1 MEAREILLLLWH
13 GPIICKRNTA
23 TIAVTAFRLMANKLV
38 SDFLL
43 HGSVFF
49 LTNFFQLL
57 FAIAIFNVFARSHF
71 LIITVFHIYQ
81 FLSFTMVILY
91 HFFWMLVNGFFMNL
105 RQVITTHRHVFSI
118 QKIQNHLHQNKIA
131 VHQKYQSSYPNTSYL
146 ESLKTFC

>member
-1 MEAREILLLLWH
+1 MNNSLKVPLKIS
-13 GPIICKRNTA
+13 IIELRTNNYERNTA

-43 HGSVFF
+43 HGSTFF

-81 FLSFTMVILY
+81 FLSFTVIILY
-91 HFFWMLVNGFFMNL
+91 HISRIYSITKSKLNFKNFWIISGPIICK
-105 RQVITTHRHVFSI
+105 R
-118 QKIQNHLHQNKIA
+118 KA
-131 VHQKYQSSYPNTSYL
+131 ASYNNSPPC
-146 ESLKTFC
+146 F